1 MKMNKFIWVPQA
13 PHTDLDDGTPF
24 AQFSPLPPLQ
34 TPWVEQAPHT
44 DLESISF
51 AQPTQS
57 PTQLML
63 LITKSTI
70 KLSSQLLI
78 IITDYTPV
86 LVTDVT
92 NQWTIQTCPQKQK

>member
-1 MKMNKFIWVPQA
+1 MNKFIWVPQA

-34 TPWVEQAPHT
+34 IPRVVQAPHT
-44 DLESISF
+44 DLESNSF
-51 AQPTQS
+51 AQLTQL

-63 LITKSTI
+63 LTTKSTI
-70 KLSSQLLI
+70 KLSSQLLLV
-78 IITDYTPV
+78 ITDYTPV

-92 NQWTIQTCPQKQK
+92 SQWTIQTCP